1 MRTEHKNLLNRILEF
16 LGGELD
22 ITKTQFESAVKSYQA
37 VAEQLTKDN
46 SALLPYKPEILP
58 QGSFMLGTM
67 VKPVVEGSK
76 LDVDL
81 VCQLINKNESWT
93 QYDLKQKVGNQ
104 IKDNKTYEKI
114 IKKPEGRRCWTLI
127 YAEDSNYHM
136 DILPCIVDSNYNVV
150 FEKAFTNAELKDADE
165 LAIRITDKEDIG
177 YNFATNHLDWL
188 KSNPFGYAKWF
199 FKRAIISSTRSISLK
214 EAIEPIRDFDKEK
227 LPLQRVV
234 QILKRHRDIMFAED
248 SEYDVDHR
256 PISIIIT
263 TLAAKSYDKEDNIL
277 EALINAVGNM
287 RGEIKEKYNP
297 KTGKIEKF
305 IENPVNSEEN
315 FADKWVEED
324 KKRKYFY
331 EWLDKLEEDIASMIS
346 SDGIGLNNLQKSM
359 SSQFGNS
366 ITEKA
371 FVNYGN
377 QSRILTETG
386 KRKMEAGTG
395 LLGTSLSGPIIKKHD
410 FEGLNG

>member
-1 MRTEHKNLLNRILEF
+1 MRNEHKDLLNEILEF

-22 ITKTQFESAVKSYQA
+22 ITKTQFESAVISYEA

-46 SALLPYKPEILP
+46 SDLLPYKPEILP

-81 VCQLINKNESWT
+81 VCQLINKNSSWT

-104 IKDNKTYEKI
+104 LKDNKTYEKM
-114 IKKPEGRRCWTLI
+114 IKEPEGRRCWTLI

-136 DILPCIVDSNYNVV
+136 DILPCIVDSGYNVV
-150 FEKAFTNAELKDADE
+150 FEKAFTNSELKDADE
-165 LAIRITDKEDIG
+165 LAIRITDKEDKG
-177 YNFATNHLDWL
+177 YNNVSNHLAWL

-199 FKRAIISSTRSISLK
+199 FKRAIVSSTRSISLK
-214 EAIEPIRDFDKEK
+214 EAIQPIRDFDKEK

-234 QILKRHRDIMFAED
+234 QILKRHRDIMFSED
-248 SEYDVDHR
+248 SNYDNEHK

-263 TLAAKSYDKEDNIL
+263 TLAAKTYNKETNIMD
-277 EALINAVGNM
+277 ALVNAVGNM
-287 RGEIKEKYNP
+287 RSEIKEKFNP
-297 KTGKIEKF
+297 KTGEIEKF
-305 IENPVNSEEN
+305 IENPVNKVEN
-315 FADKWVEED
+315 FADKWVEVD
-324 KKRKYFY
+324 MKRKYFY
-331 EWLDKLEEDIASMIS
+331 EWLDKLEEDIASIIN

-359 SSQFGNS
+359 SNKFGTS

-377 QSRILTETG
+377 QSRILTESG
-386 KRKMEAGTG
+386 QRKMEAGTG
-395 LLGTSLSGPIIKKHD
+395 LLGASVTGPIIKKHD

>member
-1 MRTEHKNLLNRILEF
+1 MRIEHKDLLNKILEF

-46 SALLPYKPEILP
+46 SALLPYKPKILP

-81 VCQLINKNESWT
+81 VCQLINKNASWT

-104 IKDNKTYEKI
+104 IKDNKTYEKM
-114 IKKPEGRRCWTLI
+114 IKKPEGRRCWTLV

-150 FEKAFTNAELKDADE
+150 FEKSFTNTELKDADE
-165 LAIRITDKEDIG
+165 LAIRITDKEDFG
-177 YNFATNHLDWL
+177 YNFTTNHHDWL

-199 FKRAIISSTRSISLK
+199 FRRAIINSTRSISLK
-214 EAIEPIRDFDKEK
+214 AAIEPIRDFDKEK
-227 LPLQRVV
+227 FPLQRVV
-234 QILKRHRDIMFAED
+234 QILKRHRDIMFSED
-248 SEYDVDHR
+248 SEYNLDHK

-277 EALINAVGNM
+277 DALVNAVGNM
-287 RGEIKEKYNP
+287 RGEIKEKYNS

-315 FADKWVEED
+315 FADKWIDED

-331 EWLDKLEEDIASMIS
+331 EWLDKLEEDIASIIS

-366 ITEKA
+366 VTEKA

-395 LLGTSLSGPIIKKHD
+395 LLGATVSGPIIKKHD